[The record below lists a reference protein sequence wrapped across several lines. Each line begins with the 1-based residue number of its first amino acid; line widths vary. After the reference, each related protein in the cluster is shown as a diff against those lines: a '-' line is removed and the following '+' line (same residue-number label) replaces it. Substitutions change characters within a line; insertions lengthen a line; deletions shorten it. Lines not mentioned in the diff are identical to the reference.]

1 MRPIAFHRATSVEEA
16 CALKARCGAAGIFIA
31 GGTDA
36 IVALRS
42 GDASMDPL
50 EVIDITGI
58 ATLRGVRR
66 EADAIRLGPLVTHAE
81 AAESPLLRQSAP
93 LLCQASREVG
103 SPQIRNRGTIGG
115 NIMNAASCA
124 DTAPPLVALGAELT
138 LTSVR
143 GVRRVRIEEAFIA
156 PYRTV
161 LADNE
166 LLTDIRFEA
175 LGEGTGSAFV
185 KLGRRNALSISR
197 MSIAVIAAR
206 ETDGRLRGVR
216 VAGGSVLPTVR
227 RFPGVEGVLEGA
239 ELSPERLELAGCA
252 MAEEMIHATG
262 RRWST
267 PYKEPVVAAL
277 LRRAVIRAVET
288 KAATR

>member
-1 MRPIAFHRATSVEEA
+1 MRPITFRRAASVEEA

-42 GDASMDPL
+42 GDGSMAPM
-50 EVIDITGI
+50 EVIDISGI
-58 ATLRGVRR
+58 EALRGVQR
-66 EADAIRLGPLVTHAE
+66 EADTVRLGPLVTHTEAE
-81 AAESPLLRQSAP
+81 ENPLLRECAP
-93 LLCQASREVG
+93 LLAHASGEVG

-138 LTSVR
+138 LLSVR
-143 GVRRVRIEEAFIA
+143 GERRVRLEEALLA
-156 PYRTV
+156 PYRTS
-161 LADNE
+161 LADDE
-166 LLTDIRFEA
+166 ILTDIRFA
-175 LGEGTGSAFV
+175 PLGEGVGSSFV
-185 KLGRRNALSISR
+185 KLGRRDALSISR
-197 MSIAVIAAR
+197 MSVAVITSR
-206 ETDGRLRGVR
+206 DDEGRLRGVR

-227 RFPGVEGVLEGA
+227 RFLGVEAALEGSVVST
-239 ELSPERLELAGCA
+239 ELLERAGRA
-252 MAEEMIHATG
+252 MSEEMIRSTG

-277 LRRAVIRAVET
+277 LRRAVIKAVV
-288 KAATR
+288 R